1 MHSGALHIA
10 SHALL
15 LSSVCIVAVRHVLEL
30 KTRRQLLKEPTPWVW
45 VLKS

>member
-1 MHSGALHIA
+1 MHSGALHIP

-15 LSSVCIVAVRHVLEL
+15 LSSVCIVAVRRALEL
-30 KTRRQLLKEPTPWVW
+30 KTRRQLLKQPTPLVW